1 MGSHIRMWALCFLKC
16 PSFVEERLCTVSG
29 LQLHKKN
36 SGAGRSLHGKKKC
49 AGVGRVS
56 SSIFLIVNIWQFF
69 SQKIANFVEFTLL
82 ETYLFK
88 TFRAFSVKEMTN
100 FVSKNHGYWV
110 VISFSK

>member
-1 MGSHIRMWALCFLKC
+1 
-16 PSFVEERLCTVSG
+16 
-29 LQLHKKN
+29 
-36 SGAGRSLHGKKKC
+36 
-49 AGVGRVS
+49 
-56 SSIFLIVNIWQFF
+56 LIVNIWQFF